1 MTEEELNNYGIL
13 SLKSGCPKKDIT
25 GTINTENDRHC

>member
-25 GTINTENDRHC
+25 GTINTEK